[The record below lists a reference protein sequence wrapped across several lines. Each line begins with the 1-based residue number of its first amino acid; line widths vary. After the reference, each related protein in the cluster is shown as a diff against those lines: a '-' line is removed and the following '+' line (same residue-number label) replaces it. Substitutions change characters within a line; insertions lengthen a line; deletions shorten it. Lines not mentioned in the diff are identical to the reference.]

1 MIEAERAKARE
12 DAQAKVRAAAAAQ
25 DPDAAAEAAKQ
36 LAANSGP
43 SQRVQAW
50 MAERSFLLD
59 DPDAFQLAL
68 GVGNRGAAAGLSE
81 AEQLEAADMALRK
94 RFPEHFEFERQA
106 PQPPPPKPNGE
117 ARLSDLKP
125 PPPAPAVQPGTR
137 SGPATQNGSGE
148 KGFKELP
155 ASVRA
160 DYERHFAKRFANMGL
175 KPEDAQKRY
184 AASYWKE
191 QEE

>member
-1 MIEAERAKARE
+1 
-12 DAQAKVRAAAAAQ
+12 
-25 DPDAAAEAAKQ
+25 
-36 LAANSGP
+36 
-43 SQRVQAW
+43 
-50 MAERSFLLD
+50 MAERPFLKD
-59 DPDAFQLAL
+59 DPDAFLLAQQ
-68 GVGNRGAAAGLSE
+68 VSNRGAVAGMSE

-94 RFPEHFEFERQA
+94 RFPEHFESEVRQA
-106 PQPPPPKPNGE
+106 PQPPAPKSNGE

-137 SGPATQNGSGE
+137 SGPAAQSASAE
-148 KGFKELP
+148 KGFKDLP
-155 ASVRA
+155 ASVRQ

-184 AASYWKE
+184 ATSYWKD